1 MMALEAVRKVTVQQ
15 RMNALVWLQCI
26 GAARDYAVM
35 SGSRQPV
42 FLAGLLLAGLLFL
55 PVTATG
61 RILLDTS
68 PAPPYQIEEEGRIT
82 GTAVDTL
89 ACVFR
94 AVGLPYEVR
103 VVPWR
108 RARFNVQNG
117 LADGLFS
124 AMPFAEMDQHA
135 TLSAPLALE
144 KWYWF
149 GLSERLLYD
158 ESFPLGRRLGSVLGS
173 NQSGW
178 LAQRGMAL
186 SEEVTSIGQLV
197 SLLESGRIDAFLA
210 DIHTV
215 NRFLGERDPGP
226 LIYSRFEKYAPLGV
240 YFSNDFL
247 GTRPG
252 FLVRFDSMMSRCNT
266 ATVQLSAMEVGKL
279 MRMVEARLLPVARSA
294 EVTSAVIDAN
304 RKRGEIS
311 AQEIHQLDR
320 QWVREL
326 EAGSYELISLIQASR
341 LSQYLQVVQAKG
353 AGLFTEILVMDRA
366 GLNVGISRIT
376 SDYWQGDESKYRNVF
391 PPGGE
396 SIFIDRIE
404 YDASTG
410 KFQVQVSIRLHDPN
424 TAEAI
429 GVMTTGIDVEAML
442 QE

>member
-1 MMALEAVRKVTVQQ
+1 
-15 RMNALVWLQCI
+15 
-26 GAARDYAVM
+26 
-35 SGSRQPV
+35 
-42 FLAGLLLAGLLFL
+42 
-55 PVTATG
+55 
-61 RILLDTS
+61 
-68 PAPPYQIEEEGRIT
+68 
-82 GTAVDTL
+82 
-89 ACVFR
+89 
-94 AVGLPYEVR
+94 
-103 VVPWR
+103 
-108 RARFNVQNG
+108 
-117 LADGLFS
+117 
-124 AMPFAEMDQHA
+124 
-135 TLSAPLALE
+135 
-144 KWYWF
+144 
-149 GLSERLLYD
+149 
-158 ESFPLGRRLGSVLGS
+158 
-173 NQSGW
+173 
-178 LAQRGMAL
+178 
-186 SEEVTSIGQLV
+186 
-197 SLLESGRIDAFLA
+197 
-210 DIHTV
+210 
-215 NRFLGERDPGP
+215 
-226 LIYSRFEKYAPLGV
+226 
-240 YFSNDFL
+240 
-247 GTRPG
+247 
-252 FLVRFDSMMSRCNT
+252 MMSRCNT